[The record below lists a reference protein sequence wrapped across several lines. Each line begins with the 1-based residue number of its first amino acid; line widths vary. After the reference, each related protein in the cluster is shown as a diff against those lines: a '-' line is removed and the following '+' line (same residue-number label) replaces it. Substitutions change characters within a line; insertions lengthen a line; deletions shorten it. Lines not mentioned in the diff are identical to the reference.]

1 MWCTQGSLS
10 LKVPL
15 SKAAASEILW
25 NDLMVHLLIYQ
36 VSVDLDTSGKM
47 LISSLFSCVHIN

>member
-1 MWCTQGSLS
+1 MLLVQ
-10 LKVPL
+10 
-15 SKAAASEILW
+15 AAASEILW

-47 LISSLFSCVHIN
+47 QIFLCSLHYLAVLMLIDH